1 MSESKLFNMFV
12 SSIDFNIEEFL
23 IEELTDMQKEII
35 DEATFIF
42 KDNIVGEIKS
52 FGGNIK
58 KNEEKFKEFMNKAEE
73 ELEKEQYKEIK
84 KELKELL
91 KKLPEMIIK
100 TCYAVIPVKELP
112 WESVIFRTKPQIMNN
127 EKISLVDNVISYY
140 GLVNCYIGRTTIYGK
155 ISGQDPLFAPFTG
168 NLDLGGL
175 KVEEF
180 KESDSFGFVD
190 AVINSLDSTITKS
203 QLAKYHEQFSRHG
216 DPVADFLMKR
226 EELMEVMSRLTTS
239 LETERIKS
247 DMALS
252 SIALPIPLEKK
263 TLTVV
268 MEENS
273 ENDRYTKCFEA
284 FLKFS
289 AACCEIP
296 SSSLLDSE
304 YKAPAGQIR
313 TPGGQE
319 LKTWTAEELAQ
330 EAQKRLTN
338 QPDMPVWTEEELSK
352 FVSERGSGIPEGME
366 VWTEEELQDL
376 AKQRSGGGLNIPE
389 WEDQEFPECK
399 NCGYSLRPG
408 WDRCPICDTPV
419 EENDDTNTIKGED
432 QPEED
437 TDQQEE
443 EDQPEEEAS
452 DEESTKE
459 S

>member
-1 MSESKLFNMFV
+1 MSESKSFNIFI
-12 SSIDFNIEEFL
+12 SNIDFNIEEFL
-23 IEELTDMQKEII
+23 TEELTDMQKEII

-42 KDNIVGEIKS
+42 KDNIVGEINS

-58 KNEEKFKEFMNKAEE
+58 KNEEKFKEFMKKAEE
-73 ELEKEQYKEIK
+73 ELEKDQYKEIK
-84 KELKELL
+84 KELKEFL

-100 TCYAVIPVKELP
+100 TCYAVITVKELP
-112 WESVIFRTKPQIMNN
+112 WESVTFRTKPQIIHD

-226 EELMEVMSRLTTS
+226 EELMEVMSRLTSS
-239 LETERIKS
+239 LETGRIKS

-252 SIALPIPLEKK
+252 SIALPIPSEKK

-273 ENDRYTKCFEA
+273 ENNKYTKCFEA

-296 SSSLLDSE
+296 SSASLDSE
-304 YKAPAGQIR
+304 QEIPSGQIR

-319 LKTWTAEELAQ
+319 LKTWTAEELAK

-338 QPDMPVWTEEELSK
+338 QPDMPVWSEEELSK
-352 FVSERGSGIPEGME
+352 FVSERGSVIPEGME
-366 VWTEEELQDL
+366 VWTEEDLQEL
-376 AKQRSGGGLNIPE
+376 AKKRSGGGLNIPE

-408 WDRCPICDTPV
+408 WEKCPICDTPV
-419 EENDDTNTIKGED
+419 EEEGEKIAD
-432 QPEED
+432 KEEKS
-437 TDQQEE
+437 EE
-443 EDQPEEEAS
+443 LEEKNS
-452 DEESTKE
+452 DEESTNE